1 MYNKILPNDHS
12 EKKNDNLATG
22 DYVRN
27 IVSDRIVSVEL
38 YFNYSS
44 PHCQHRL
51 THLTIRPLIA
61 NTDSHI

>member
-27 IVSDRIVSVEL
+27 KSYQIVSYQLNCI
-38 YFNYSS
+38 
-44 PHCQHRL
+44 
-51 THLTIRPLIA
+51 LTICPLIA